1 MTVKSPATRDE
12 WFELSKTLTLH
23 GQSYINGQFCDAESG
38 ETFASINP
46 ATEEHLT
53 DVASCDQADVDKAVA
68 NGLAAYRSGE
78 WAEASPKH
86 RKKVLLK
93 LAALVEQHKDEFAL
107 LDTLDMGKSISEMT
121 AIDVPDAIDCIQW
134 TAESIDK
141 VYGEIA
147 PTAPGSL
154 ALISREPVGVV
165 ACITPWNYP
174 LMMVSWKIAPALA
187 AGNSVVLKP
196 SEKTSLSALR
206 LAELA
211 TEAGIPNGV
220 FNVVTGYGHTAG
232 KALALH
238 NDVHVLAFTGSTR
251 VAGMLLGYAG
261 ESNMKRVWLEA
272 GGKSPNLIFDDCDNI
287 KKAAGGAAAAI
298 FSNQGEVCIAC
309 SRIYVQKS
317 IKEEFVAALV
327 EAASRYQPGDP
338 LDPNTNMG
346 PLVDK
351 MQLDTVSRYI
361 RSAQDEGGEVILGGE
376 PEYQEGAGFYAKP
389 TIVTEAHNGMTF
401 VKEEIFGPV
410 LAVCEFET
418 EEEAIALAN
427 DSQYGLGAAIWT
439 SNLSR
444 AHRVSRKIHS
454 GMVWVNTW
462 GEGDTTVP
470 FGGVKASGNGRDKS
484 LHALDKYS
492 EIKNVWI
499 NID

>member
-1 MTVKSPATRDE
+1 MTVKAPATRNE
-12 WFELSKTLTLH
+12 WFELSKTLALH
-23 GQSYINGQFCDAESG
+23 GQVYINGQFCDAESG

-46 ATEEHLT
+46 ATEAHLV
-53 DVASCDQADVDKAVA
+53 DVASGDKADIDKAVA
-68 NGLAAYRSGE
+68 SALTAYRSGE
-78 WAEASPKH
+78 WAESSPKH
-86 RKKVLLK
+86 RKNVLLK
-93 LAALVEQHKDEFAL
+93 LAALVEQHQHEFAL
-107 LDTLDMGKSISEMT
+107 LDTLDMGKSISEMM
-121 AIDVPDAIDCIQW
+121 AVDVPDTIDCIRW
-134 TAESIDK
+134 TAECIDK

-165 ACITPWNYP
+165 AAITPWNYP

-206 LAELA
+206 LAQLA
-211 TEAGIPNGV
+211 TEAGIPDGV

-238 NDVHVLAFTGSTR
+238 HDVHVLAFTGSTR
-251 VAGMLLGYAG
+251 VAGMLMEYAG
-261 ESNMKRVWLEA
+261 QSNMKRVWLEA
-272 GGKSPNLIFDDCDNI
+272 GGKSPNLIFEDCDNI
-287 KKAAGGAAAAI
+287 KKAAAGAAAAI

-317 IKEEFVAALV
+317 IKEEFIAALV
-327 EAASRYQPGDP
+327 KAASRYQPGDP

-361 RSAQDEGGEVILGGE
+361 RSATEEGGNVILGGE
-376 PEYQEGAGFYAKP
+376 PEYQDGKGFFVKP

-410 LAVCEFET
+410 LAVCDFET
-418 EEEAIALAN
+418 EAEAIELAN

-470 FGGVKASGNGRDKS
+470 FAGVKASGNGRDKS